1 MLKLL
6 NIVAPAYFLCG
17 AAVTFALQLFL
28 FIPAIF
34 GYPSTSIPPF
44 TLFHG
49 VLFLF
54 LATNTMGNY
63 ILTILNPSECVQ
75 DSTFDKKAT
84 DQADGVDNQL
94 IKATHFCKL
103 CSKVIWKRDHHC
115 LFTGNCI
122 GKRNLRY
129 FIMFCLYTSLTCLYS
144 LVLGVAYLTLEYALS
159 FGSPL
164 TFLTLLP
171 LAVAY
176 FFLGAIPNLE
186 MFLILMTYVWFGIGL
201 ACAGFSC
208 QQVLL
213 ASQGQTRYLMK
224 KGHPAPYRHWREN
237 LAEVFGTRWILGI
250 FLPVPTAKLNSH
262 SSKNS

>member
-171 LAVAY
+171 LLPALQSSLSLDLRTLSDHY
-176 FFLGAIPNLE
+176 LGDSAAI
-186 MFLILMTYVWFGIGL
+186 
-201 ACAGFSC
+201 S
-208 QQVLL
+208 
-213 ASQGQTRYLMK
+213 
-224 KGHPAPYRHWREN
+224 
-237 LAEVFGTRWILGI
+237 
-250 FLPVPTAKLNSH
+250 PTAAIVNRPYHSNPVHGDKEDKLLDSLDSNVQDIDP
-262 SSKNS
+262 SSSISFDPKSESYGNFRL